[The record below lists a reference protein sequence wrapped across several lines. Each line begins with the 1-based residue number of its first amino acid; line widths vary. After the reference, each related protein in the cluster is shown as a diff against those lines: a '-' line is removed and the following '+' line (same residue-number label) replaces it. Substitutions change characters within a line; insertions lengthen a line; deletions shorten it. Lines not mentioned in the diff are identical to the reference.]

1 VYSLNKK
8 VGVFMFIIKNT
19 ENGLKHL
26 EPSRPSWKGKEYKSE
41 AAAKA
46 GITRTIKYYQKAVAD
61 VQSKIDAGEPA
72 YMSRYYNDYRS
83 VTEAPSELGRRSD
96 DRGLL
101 DGSILEVQTLVEYG
115 DPQVTRTG
123 RSPYN
128 GNEITVTIGINEV
141 GTHMDPLCESHYTN

>member
-1 VYSLNKK
+1 
-8 VGVFMFIIKNT
+8 MFIIKNT
-19 ENGLKHL
+19 ETGRQHL
-26 EPSRPSWKGKEYKSE
+26 EPSRPSYKGRTYKSE

-46 GITRTIKYYQKAVAD
+46 GITRTVKYYQKAVQQVAD
-61 VQSKIDAGEPA
+61 VLATGEKEYMAPMYNAYRDATEDHTEHTVNGIKFGRSFDMRKVATGE
-72 YMSRYYNDYRS
+72 
-83 VTEAPSELGRRSD
+83 T
-96 DRGLL
+96 
-101 DGSILEVQTLVEYG
+101 LEVMSVEEYG